1 MTVLKISME
10 LFVQEITALVKSDE
24 TGQTSFLDAAV
35 HYAEKNNMEIESVA
49 DMIRKIPI
57 IKSYIQEEAQELNLI
72 EKTTQL
78 PL

>member
-49 DMIRKIPI
+49 DMIRKIPV

>member
-1 MTVLKISME
+1 ME

-49 DMIRKIPI
+49 DMIRKIPV

>member
-1 MTVLKISME
+1 MTVLKVSME

>member
-1 MTVLKISME
+1 VTVLKISME

-49 DMIRKIPI
+49 DMIRKIPV